1 MLSWAAVTEGFAAE
15 EATLMWKRFELW
27 LVDQIDR
34 IFGLERLA
42 RRAGFSPDEARR
54 IAREK

>member
-1 MLSWAAVTEGFAAE
+1 MIERIAAE
-15 EATLMWKRFELW
+15 EAEPMWKRFELW

>member
-1 MLSWAAVTEGFAAE
+1 MLN
-15 EATLMWKRFELW
+15 RFDLW

-34 IFGLERLA
+34 IFGLEWLA